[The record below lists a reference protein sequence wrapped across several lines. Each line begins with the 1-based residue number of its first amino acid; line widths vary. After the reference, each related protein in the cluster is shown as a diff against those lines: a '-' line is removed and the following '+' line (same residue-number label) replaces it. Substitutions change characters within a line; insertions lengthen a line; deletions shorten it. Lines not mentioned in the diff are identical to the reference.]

1 MPNLYEFRVLSRVG
15 GIQMLVY
22 DGWNFILL
30 FIMDEILDKV
40 TEGVDEGF
48 KLMGEGRINGGF
60 EIIKGD
66 IFFEGIVV
74 EDCIS
79 KNIFHKWI

>member
-1 MPNLYEFRVLSRVG
+1 
-15 GIQMLVY
+15 
-22 DGWNFILL
+22 
-30 FIMDEILDKV
+30 MDEILDEV

-79 KNIFHKWI
+79 KNIFHKLI